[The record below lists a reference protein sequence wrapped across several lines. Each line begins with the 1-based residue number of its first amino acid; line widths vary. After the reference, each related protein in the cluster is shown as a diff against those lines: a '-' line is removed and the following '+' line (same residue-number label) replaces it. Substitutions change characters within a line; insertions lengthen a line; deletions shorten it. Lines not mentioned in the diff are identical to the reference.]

1 MRSIYLLLGLIAF
14 GAVLAG
20 CGGPS
25 GPPTYPVTGEVTF
38 DGKPLPTEGTI
49 IFAHAAANLDA
60 DVAQIIDGK
69 FSLQVTEGKK
79 QVQIHAAREVPG
91 EVNTYGAPLV
101 QPYIPQKYN
110 GMSILT
116 KQVSATDENHF
127 VFNLESE
134 PSK

>member
-1 MRSIYLLLGLIAF
+1 MRSVYLFLGLIAF

-25 GPPTYPVTGEVTF
+25 GPPTYPVSGEVTF

-49 IFAHAAANLDA
+49 VFLHAAADQDA
-60 DVAQIIDGK
+60 ATAQIIDGK
-69 FSLQVTEGKK
+69 FSLKATEGAK

-101 QPYIPQKYN
+101 EPYIPQKYN
-110 GMSILT
+110 GMSILSEAI
-116 KQVSATDENHF
+116 SATDENHF
-127 VFNLESE
+127 VFNLEAE
-134 PSK
+134 AK